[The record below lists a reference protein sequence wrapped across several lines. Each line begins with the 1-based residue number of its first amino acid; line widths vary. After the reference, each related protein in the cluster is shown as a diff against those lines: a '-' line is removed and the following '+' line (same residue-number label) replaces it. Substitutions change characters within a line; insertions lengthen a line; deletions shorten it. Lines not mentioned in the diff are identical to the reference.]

1 LKKFFLNFLAF
12 IGVIVGIAM
21 GFLGVALT
29 MNTYPKTQIIG
40 GTLIIFGLA
49 LSFLS
54 GWSNHK
60 LNKEG

>member
-1 LKKFFLNFLAF
+1 
-12 IGVIVGIAM
+12 M